1 MDLSRLW
8 RSIACEIPDR
18 LRKAG
23 FHFDNLAESDR
34 VAGVPM
40 TALLSSIVAV
50 SAATSPAE
58 DFGRLLVWIAVP
70 AVILGAAAAALIKR
84 AILSGSRF
92 RSQRPGTR
100 TFVWVA
106 IADMVAWG
114 VLWPALLVVRIQGVA
129 GHRGLWVF
137 ALMLVVTL
145 GYIAN
150 RYGFGKAFDPA
161 VAGSLRGTLLA
172 ELFTILMPVLSVLF
186 GILIFWLLGFLGF

>member
-1 MDLSRLW
+1 MN
-8 RSIACEIPDR
+8 
-18 LRKAG
+18 
-23 FHFDNLAESDR
+23 FDYPKRGGRVGVNLMSFLVWSS
-34 VAGVPM
+34 VA
-40 TALLSSIVAV
+40 ASS
-50 SAATSPAE
+50 ATPPAE

-70 AVILGAAAAALIKR
+70 AAILGAAAAALIKR

-92 RSQRPGTR
+92 RSERPGTR

-106 IADMVAWG
+106 IADMVAWA

-137 ALMLVVTL
+137 GLLLVVAL

-172 ELFTILMPVLSVLF
+172 ELFTILMPVLSVGF
-186 GILIFWLLGFLGF
+186 GFLIFLLFRALGI